1 MIHRTIDLVRL
12 INNKIGIRSLKF
24 SHMLDIKMKVI
35 YYLKVYKCLL
45 EKRFMIKVQI
55 SLYTFVR
62 KKHLNNF

>member
-35 YYLKVYKCLL
+35 YYLNRQVNSKNKNMQTAKSTSMMHY
-45 EKRFMIKVQI
+45 
-55 SLYTFVR
+55 YVR
-62 KKHLNNF
+62 HEGMT

>member
-1 MIHRTIDLVRL
+1 MIHRTIDLVGL

-55 SLYTFVR
+55 KVCTRL
-62 KKHLNNF
+62 

>member
-55 SLYTFVR
+55 KVCTRL
-62 KKHLNNF
+62 